1 VSLRS
6 VLIVV
11 LAVVFGGSAA
21 TWVIGLP
28 KTGEA
33 APASPAVSVVVAA
46 ADVPRGVLVTADMLT
61 TRDWPKEL
69 VPPGAITRPEDAV
82 NRVALNPL
90 VKDEELLDGKL
101 APLGS
106 GRGLTALVP
115 DGMRAFTI
123 QTPNVASGVA
133 GFILP
138 GNKVDVLLTVVS
150 GGGSDDRTGGG
161 STTTLLQLVE
171 ILAVDQR
178 IVAPSDNKVD
188 PNQLRSVTLLV
199 TPDQCSMLSL
209 GQNKGTL
216 QLSLRGL
223 QDTRAANTRPTTLAD
238 LRLYQEQPREVAK
251 ETPAAPPP
259 PPQPFQIRTLRGGHE
274 GAIFVTP
281 ATESAPK
288 GQ

>member
-1 VSLRS
+1 
-6 VLIVV
+6 LIAA

-21 TWVIGLP
+21 TWVIGLR
-28 KTGEA
+28 KQDQA
-33 APASPAVSVVVAA
+33 APASDAVPVVVVT
-46 ADVPRGVLVTADMLT
+46 ADVPRGALVTADMLK
-61 TRDWPKEL
+61 TRDWPKDL
-69 VPPGAITRPEDAV
+69 VPPGAVTRPEDAV

-106 GRGLTALVP
+106 GRGLTAMVP

-138 GNKVDVLLTVVS
+138 GNKVDVLLTVN
-150 GGGSDDRTGGG
+150 GGGGNDPTGGG
-161 STTTLLQLVE
+161 STTTLLQNVE

-178 IVAPSDNKVD
+178 MTAPSDNKVD

-199 TPDQCSMLSL
+199 TPDQCSKLSL

-238 LRLYQEQPREVAK
+238 LRLYQEQPK
-251 ETPAAPPP
+251 QTPAAA
-259 PPQPFQIRTLRGGHE
+259 PQPFQIRTLRGGR
-274 GAIFVTP
+274 GGVIFVTP
-281 ATESAPK
+281 AAAAAPS